1 MIEAAT
7 ARELV
12 ERLRQVEERLERL
25 LTSGWRQSR
34 TEAADLRQDAD
45 ALTEAGLPELAAR
58 VRAVA
63 EANDSAEALQ
73 AIALATSA
81 CRLLRARLPGREC
94 RRAGRRSRRPGGSH
108 AQAPAPPPRRW
119 CRSRG

>member
-45 ALTEAGLPELAAR
+45 ALAEAGLPELAAR
-58 VRAVA
+58 IRAVA
-63 EANDSAEALQ
+63 EANDPAEALQ

-81 CRLLRARLPGREC
+81 CRLLRARLPAEAVPEGWTPLC
-94 RRAGRRSRRPGGSH
+94 RPGGSH
-108 AQAPAPPPRRW
+108 AQAPARPPRRW